1 MLAITIRFDQNTFY
15 NADIYRIAH
24 MKRNSI
30 PILDQDIAKMSNAY
44 ESDKPPLTW
53 TSCRPGR
60 IWVKISSVTRWHPLA
75 LFDKVK
81 VFCQPILYWILKLW
95 SGESN
100 ADGIDNL
107 KFERLCFLWMCWRHV
122 AYFQTARYQH
132 PWAGMYWSM
141 LSDEFNIY
149 SIQ

>member
-15 NADIYRIAH
+15 NVDIYRIAH

-81 VFCQPILYWILKLW
+81 VFCQPILYWFLKLW

-107 KFERLCFLWMCWRHV
+107 KFERLVFLMEVLTSCGVLSNSEIPTSLGRHV
-122 AYFQTARYQH
+122 LVDAF
-132 PWAGMYWSM
+132 WW
-141 LSDEFNIY
+141 I
-149 SIQ
+149 